1 MRTASTP
8 WWRLLRHGRR
18 LANLWLLLTDLT
30 ELEGLL
36 DHELDGSL
44 AESNEAG
51 QSQLG
56 SEVQQLSS
64 RVVSLE
70 KCMCD
75 IVDLRVQ
82 LSLSTVHAELSREEM
97 QAIVSAAGMPVSVI
111 MAAFINQAGLDSQ
124 SGKSCC

>member
-1 MRTASTP
+1 M
-8 WWRLLRHGRR
+8 
-18 LANLWLLLTDLT
+18 ANLWLLLTDLT

-64 RVVSLE
+64 RVASLE

-75 IVDLRVQ
+75 IVDLWVQ

-97 QAIVSAAGMPVSVI
+97 QAIVSAAGMPVSVL
-111 MAAFINQAGLDSQ
+111 MAAFINQAGLDGQ
-124 SGKSCC
+124 RGKSCC